1 MFTTAAKR
9 INKVLSYPS
18 NLLAGAAMVAMVFVV
33 LAVSADVFMRF
44 VFKSPIL
51 GVWDLSRL
59 AFIVIVWGPMAMA
72 AIKGSH
78 IMLTFLV
85 ERMPRLPRLGLE
97 MIISLVTGGMLG
109 MVSWRLLI
117 HAMDL
122 GAMKTLTAVL
132 KLPYEPLGYFAAF
145 ACAIMTLAF
154 LARLPGI
161 VGKIRKEP
169 EDVGI
174 PERSHR

>member
-1 MFTTAAKR
+1 MFTRAAKYM
-9 INKVLSYPS
+9 NKVISYPS
-18 NLLAGAAMVAMVFVV
+18 NILSGAAMVAMVFVM

-51 GVWDLSRL
+51 GIWDLSTL
-59 AFIVIVWGPMAMA
+59 AFVIIVWGPMAMA
-72 AIKGSH
+72 AVKGSH

-85 ERMPRLPRLGLE
+85 DRLPRSPRLGLE
-97 MIISLVTGGMLG
+97 LVISLVTSGMLG

-117 HAMDL
+117 HAMDM
-122 GAMKTLTAVL
+122 GATQTQTATL

-154 LARLPGI
+154 LARFPGI
-161 VGKIRKEP
+161 VGRIRKEP
-169 EDVGI
+169 ENVDKSRKE
-174 PERSHR
+174 P